1 MDYLNALGSAIT
13 PTYNRSKIQVATLQ
27 SGATAGIV
35 CRDCITISE
44 QEEALKAFIT
54 ALRYW
59 LLYRGRR
66 RVLLAILLKRRGR

>member
-13 PTYNRSKIQVATLQ
+13 PTYNRSETQVATFQ

-44 QEEALKAFIT
+44 QEKALKTFMT

-66 RVLLAILLKRRGR
+66 HALLAILLKRRGR

>member
-13 PTYNRSKIQVATLQ
+13 PTYNRSETQVATVQ

-35 CRDCITISE
+35 SRDCITISE

-54 ALRYW
+54 ALRSW
-59 LLYRGRR
+59 LLYQGHRST
-66 RVLLAILLKRRGR
+66 LLAILLKRRGR